1 MKRIQKKRISKRD
14 VGRGIQMAGFM
25 STFFL
30 AGPLASLDDLTY
42 FALAVIGAITAMIL
56 GALMEVM

>member
-1 MKRIQKKRISKRD
+1 MRSRKKKLTKQD
-14 VGRGIQMAGFM
+14 VGRGIQIAGFM

-30 AGPLASLDDLTY
+30 AGPLASLEDLTY
-42 FALAVIGAITAMIL
+42 FVLAVTAAIAAMIS

>member
-1 MKRIQKKRISKRD
+1 MKITKQD
-14 VGRGIQMAGFM
+14 VGRGIQIAGFM

-42 FALAVIGAITAMIL
+42 FALAVIGAIAAMIL
-56 GALMEVM
+56 GALMEEM

>member
-42 FALAVIGAITAMIL
+42 FALAVTGAIAAMIL
-56 GALMEVM
+56 GAIMEVM

>member
-1 MKRIQKKRISKRD
+1 MRSRKNKLTKQD
-14 VGRGIQMAGFM
+14 VGRGIQMAGFL

-42 FALAVIGAITAMIL
+42 FALVVIGAIAAMIL